1 MANHTNAHA
10 FMTTLKA
17 RIDADPLSFLINTV
31 VARFIPQEG
40 SPAFRSLVDNMIEL
54 AHKRLKDLGRP
65 EEFIDFIVAKNIK
78 IFGGIN
84 EYVTDFF
91 SINPEHGKDPINYA
105 LSLRYNEKRAKII
118 DSTKLI
124 LGKML
129 LQPGLTEENRARI
142 EAAITR
148 LNPPGVAAAPA
159 AGGSR
164 RRRRRASTR
173 RRRSKK

>member
-1 MANHTNAHA
+1 MANDTNAHEI
-10 FMTTLKA
+10 MTTLKA

-40 SPAFRSLVDNMIEL
+40 SPAFRSFVDNMIEL
-54 AHKRLKDLGRP
+54 AHKRLKALGRP
-65 EEFIDFIVAKNIK
+65 EEFADFIVAKNIK

-124 LGKML
+124 LRKML

-142 EAAITR
+142 EDAITR
-148 LNPPGVAAAPA
+148 LNPPGVAAAAA

-164 RRRRRASTR
+164 RRHRRHQTR
-173 RRRSKK
+173 RRR